1 MFNPMEPP
9 ELIQGLGQVLREAA
23 RETGDDYRR
32 SQLLSAYSLSRH
44 LAAEQVAAPGI
55 LVWLR
60 EGLDRELAEAT
71 GPAAAGARAALA
83 GPVAKAEVGTVLA
96 QLFAALGDG
105 AEDAALRR
113 RLHSLLADLTD
124 REVAVLAA
132 AEA

>member
-1 MFNPMEPP
+1 MEPP

-44 LAAEQVAAPGI
+44 LAAEQVAAPG
-55 LVWLR
+55 LFAWLR
-60 EGLDRELAEAT
+60 EGLDRELATTMA
-71 GPAAAGARAALA
+71 PAAAARAALA
-83 GPVAKAEVGTVLA
+83 EPAAEADVGTILA
-96 QLFAALGDG
+96 RLFAELGDG
-105 AEDAALRR
+105 AEDEALRR

-124 REVAVLAA
+124 REVAALAA